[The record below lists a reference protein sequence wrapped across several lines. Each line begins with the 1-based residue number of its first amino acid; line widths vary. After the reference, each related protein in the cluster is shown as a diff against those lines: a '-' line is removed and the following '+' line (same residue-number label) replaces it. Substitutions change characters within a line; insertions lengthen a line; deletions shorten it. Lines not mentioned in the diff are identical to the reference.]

1 VPQARAAGRPGEEHW
16 RAAMDAFIR
25 FGRGRHAAGLDL
37 GDCMGHAT
45 ALLAGQPLLC
55 VGDDFSKTDI
65 GLA

>member
-1 VPQARAAGRPGEEHW
+1 
-16 RAAMDAFIR
+16 MDAFIR